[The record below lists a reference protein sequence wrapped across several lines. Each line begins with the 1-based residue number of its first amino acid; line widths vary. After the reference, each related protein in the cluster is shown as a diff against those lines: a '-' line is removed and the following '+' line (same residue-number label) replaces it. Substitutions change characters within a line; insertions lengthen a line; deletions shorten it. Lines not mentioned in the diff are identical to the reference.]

1 VNYSQ
6 AGLLGLV
13 QGFGEFLPISSSAHL
28 ALAPWLLR
36 FQDPGLTFDVALHV
50 GTLAAITAAFGAR
63 WWSILAGT
71 VRNWRGPEA
80 NKIKL
85 IIIATVPAVILGL
98 LFEKKAETI
107 FRDPRLI
114 AAALIIGAPIM
125 ELADRVGPKN
135 REWQGSSWLSAL
147 LIGMAQAMAIVPGVS
162 RSGATMSAGL
172 ALGYTR
178 ESAAELSFLM
188 SAPIIAGAAVLKLRH
203 LVLSDLT
210 PPFIWGVLIS
220 AVSGWFAVKVFL
232 SWLSR
237 YGLKPYVYYR
247 IILGLVVLTV
257 YWARS

>member
-1 VNYSQ
+1 
-6 AGLLGLV
+6 
-13 QGFGEFLPISSSAHL
+13 
-28 ALAPWLLR
+28 
-36 FQDPGLTFDVALHV
+36 
-50 GTLAAITAAFGAR
+50 
-63 WWSILAGT
+63 
-71 VRNWRGPEA
+71 
-80 NKIKL
+80 
-85 IIIATVPAVILGL
+85 
-98 LFEKKAETI
+98 
-107 FRDPRLI
+107 
-114 AAALIIGAPIM
+114 
-125 ELADRVGPKN
+125 
-135 REWQGSSWLSAL
+135 
-147 LIGMAQAMAIVPGVS
+147 
-162 RSGATMSAGL
+162 MSAGL